1 MTKFTVDT
9 HIFSEL
15 GELLVGR
22 ESTALVELIKNSYD
36 ADSRAVI
43 VEGTRL
49 DDPEHGRI
57 TIVDNGTGM
66 TEDEFENGFLRIATR
81 IKLEGSRRSPVF
93 NRRFT
98 GEKGIGRLALHKLA
112 RHAQIKSYKWNKVP
126 GGDQSFSAVRQ
137 GLEATIDWDLIE
149 TKRTLDQIEESQAVR
164 VQRLNGNSND
174 HVSGTTITLTR
185 LRKKWLDADIAH
197 FHDDVATLVPPEIL
211 VREIPESVLSEPSI
225 FSTPRFR
232 DFGSAD
238 SSEFALTF
246 LGSLALSEDMR
257 ASSMQAANW
266 ILEVDCDAEAG
277 TIRYFIGPTLKT
289 KEEYPDSES
298 RYFERHLP
306 KDDPEVS
313 FQARILQR
321 SLKTW
326 PRRHQGIRIYM
337 EGFRVLPYGEP
348 TDDWLDLN
356 LDYTSRGVGRFRSF
370 ETDDYS
376 DIVEEDAQAKL
387 VTQPNAAYFG
397 AVFLTHDG
405 APRLRML
412 VNREGFLPGPDI
424 AIIQKHLRVGI
435 DLLVRLRYA
444 TTKLKK
450 RRLSR
455 DAERQIEAT
464 KTADVREQPSAK
476 IIQQDFFQSRQ
487 AISDARA
494 ALSAG
499 DPKAAEAALERTAK
513 PMSQVEG
520 HISDIMSEASML
532 RILASV
538 GTEMNAFAHEINGLL
553 EIAVSLERQL
563 DKILHT
569 FLREEQIRAKLKSI
583 RVAAH
588 DLRQSLER
596 QSVYLVDITSV
607 DARRRRSRQLIADR
621 FDSALKL
628 LKSSTERRGIVI
640 ENHIEKTLRSPPM
653 FPAELTAIFTNLLSN
668 AVKFGNKSGRIR
680 AWGEQSTNEVCIRV
694 ENTGDKVDPEDSD
707 KWFEPFRSTTTQID
721 ARLGQ
726 GMGLGLTIARSML
739 EEYGAR
745 IVFVKP
751 SPGFD
756 TALEIIFRDR

>member
-43 VEGTRL
+43 VEGTQL
-49 DDPEHGRI
+49 DDPHHGRI
-57 TIVDNGTGM
+57 TITDNGTGM
-66 TEDEFENGFLRIATR
+66 TQDEFENGFLRIATR
-81 IKLEGSRRSPVF
+81 IKTEGSRRSPVF

-112 RHAQIKSYKWNKVP
+112 SHAQIRSYKWNGVP
-126 GGDQSFSAVRQ
+126 AGDQPLTSVGQ
-137 GLEATIDWDLIE
+137 GLEANIDWDLIE
-149 TKRTLDQIEESQAVR
+149 AKRTLDQIEKSQAVR
-164 VQRLNGNSND
+164 VQELNGASKG
-174 HVSGTTITLTR
+174 HASGTTITLTR
-185 LRKKWLDADIAH
+185 LRKKWTDADIAR
-197 FHDDVATLVPPEIL
+197 FHDDVATLVPSEIL
-211 VREIPESVLSEPSI
+211 VHEIPGSVLSEPSI

-232 DFGSAD
+232 DFGSVK
-238 SSEFALTF
+238 SSEFVLTF
-246 LGSLALSEDMR
+246 LGSLAFNEDML
-257 ASSMQAANW
+257 ASSMQSANW
-266 ILEVDCDAEAG
+266 ILEVDCDVEAG
-277 TIRYFIGPTLKT
+277 TIRYFIGPTLET
-289 KEEYPDSES
+289 KSKYPNSES
-298 RYFERHLP
+298 RHFESRLP
-306 KDDPEVS
+306 NEGRGVS

-321 SLKTW
+321 SQTTW

-348 TDDWLDLN
+348 TDDWMDLN
-356 LDYTSRGVGRFRSF
+356 LDYTSRGVGQFRSF
-370 ETDDYS
+370 ETDEYS
-376 DIVEEDAQAKL
+376 DVVEEDEQARL

-405 APRLRML
+405 APQLRML

-424 AIIQKHLRVGI
+424 AFIQKRLRVGI

-444 TTKLKK
+444 TTKFKK
-450 RRLSR
+450 RGLHP
-455 DAERQIEAT
+455 DAVSQIKAT
-464 KTADVREQPSAK
+464 KAADVREQPSAK
-476 IIQQDFFQSRQ
+476 ILQQDLSHSRQ
-487 AISDARA
+487 AISDART

-499 DPKAAEAALERTAK
+499 DPKAAEAALERTTR
-513 PMSQVEG
+513 PMSQVEER
-520 HISDIMSEASML
+520 ISDVMSEASML
-532 RILASV
+532 RVLASV
-538 GTEMNAFAHEINGLL
+538 GTEMNAFSHEINGLL
-553 EIAVSLERQL
+553 EIAVSLDRQIG
-563 DKILHT
+563 KI
-569 FLREEQIRAKLKSI
+569 FLRKEQNRAELKRIRE
-583 RVAAH
+583 AAH

-596 QSVYLVDITSV
+596 QAVYLVDITSV

-621 FDSALKL
+621 FDSALQL
-628 LKSSTERRGIVI
+628 VKSSTERRGIII
-640 ENHIEKTLRSPPM
+640 ENHIDKTLRSPPM

-668 AVKFGNKSGRIR
+668 AVKFGNKCGCIR
-680 AWGEQSTNEVCIRV
+680 AWGEQSTNEVRIRV
-694 ENTGDKVDPEDSD
+694 ENSGDKIDLGDSN

-726 GMGLGLTIARSML
+726 GMGLGLTITRSML

-745 IVFVKP
+745 IAFVKP